1 MLMTHGQ
8 CLCSRKGRGR
18 GDCTGQR
25 EDTAR
30 DLGGYHDCGSVEA
43 MG

>member
-1 MLMTHGQ
+1 MGNACAQEKAGEEETAQ
-8 CLCSRKGRGR
+8 
-18 GDCTGQR
+18 DR